1 MKWPVKNITD
11 IKWQDLELGTA
22 ITEPGSS
29 RFYKTGD
36 WRSFRPVVDKT
47 KCIKCGLCYIFCPDA
62 AIYEDEE
69 GFFVAN
75 LDYCKGCG
83 ICAKEC
89 YVNCIKMV
97 EEEV

>member
-1 MKWPVKNITD
+1 LKWPIEDITK
-11 IKWQDLELGTA
+11 ITWQNLELGAA

-36 WRSFRPVVDKT
+36 WRSFRPVVDKE

-62 AIYEDEE
+62 AIQEDKD
-69 GFFVAN
+69 GFFIAN

-83 ICAKEC
+83 ICAREC
-89 YVNCIKMV
+89 YVQCIKMV